1 MKNRKSNFG
10 FSYMYIKYGKF
21 WSISLGYFIKH
32 KPLFFWRV
40 TAFKILK
47 EFESSSFLLTSII
60 GILAVEVRIESFG
73 THFVDFVDII
83 IVHMVDELFPWS
95 LWIDGFKLL
104 LIHMKHLVDSTFVFE
119 LKKNHIYNY
128 YEFLDY
134 ENACKYVILSDT
146 DSYIVYTLQL

>member
-1 MKNRKSNFG
+1 MKNGKSNFD
-10 FSYMYIKYGKF
+10 FSYMKNMANF
-21 WSISLGYFIKH
+21 WSIWLELFIKH
-32 KPLFFWRV
+32 KTLFFWRV
-40 TAFKILK
+40 SAFKILK

-119 LKKNHIYNY
+119 LEKLKKKKFFRG
-128 YEFLDY
+128 FLLFSDRTGNM
-134 ENACKYVILSDT
+134 NAW
-146 DSYIVYTLQL
+146 